1 MIRDLDTNSAI
12 VSRSRFARGGR
23 SRQCPP
29 RDPRRL
35 KRRNPSGSHAPWSIR
50 AVPRPDVFTRS
61 PPRPRPPR
69 PVPGVRPTPAAREN
83 GAGPVETELRANKFS
98 PRARAP
104 PRPRP
109 RTPTSVRALARGS
122 VGPASAVLLIYSST
136 IHAPIVRLSYSNVQ
150 KECDGADARASRLKG
165 RRELSAP
172 VDRGHYRCTPPVYAS
187 RSHRNPRR

>member
-29 RDPRRL
+29 RHPRRL
-35 KRRNPSGSHAPWSIR
+35 KRRNPSIPWSIR
-50 AVPRPDVFTRS
+50 ASAPSRGLMCSPEAPRAPGPRVPFPASARHPPHAKTEQAPLKPSLELINLASS
-61 PPRPRPPR
+61 PRALP
-69 PVPGVRPTPAAREN
+69 RPTPTHRDR
-83 GAGPVETELRANKFS
+83 PSR
-98 PRARAP
+98 RAR
-104 PRPRP
+104 
-109 RTPTSVRALARGS
+109 S

-150 KECDGADARASRLKG
+150 KECDGAAARASRLKG

>member
-1 MIRDLDTNSAI
+1 MPSFPVLASRAAGARASAPLAIRA
-12 VSRSRFARGGR
+12 VSSVATRRSHGR
-23 SRQCPP
+23 SARP
-29 RDPRRL
+29 
-35 KRRNPSGSHAPWSIR
+35 R

-69 PVPGVRPTPAAREN
+69 PVPGASARHPPHAKTEQAPLKPSLELINLASSPRALPRPTPTHR
-83 GAGPVETELRANKFS
+83 PSR
-98 PRARAP
+98 RAR
-104 PRPRP
+104 
-109 RTPTSVRALARGS
+109 S

-150 KECDGADARASRLKG
+150 KECDGAAARASRLKG